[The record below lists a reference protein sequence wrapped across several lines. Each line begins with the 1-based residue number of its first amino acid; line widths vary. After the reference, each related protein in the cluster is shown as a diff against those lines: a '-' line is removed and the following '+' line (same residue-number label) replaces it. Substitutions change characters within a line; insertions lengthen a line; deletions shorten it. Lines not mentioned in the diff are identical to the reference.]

1 MKASVILRNVACHFL
16 YRFQRDSQILLRN
29 IGVQPIH
36 ELFRQMVFS
45 GIQFLKFRGGN
56 QTQLP
61 LTRRVRQNAQVA
73 RCLQLA
79 GKGRFTF

>member
-16 YRFQRDSQILLRN
+16 NRFQRDSQILLRN

-36 ELFRQMVFS
+36 ELFRQMVFP